1 MRTLMLLCSCS
12 IGALAESTAGVRWTA
27 PGGWKSEGPEP
38 MRAATYTI
46 APAPGEKTGAECG
59 VYFFG
64 AGLGGSLEA
73 NLERWKGQFSGPG
86 GAPASAKVAKRV
98 VHGLAI
104 TTLDVSGAYSGMG
117 GPTASAPRIVAG
129 YRLLGAI
136 VEAPGGNMFIKLTGP
151 AKTIAAN
158 QAKFDA
164 LLASFQDK

>member
-1 MRTLMLLCSCS
+1 MFLVFLCLCS
-12 IGALAESTAGVRWTA
+12 IGVLAASTAGVRWTA
-27 PGGWKSEGPEP
+27 PAGWKSEGPEP

-46 APAPGEKTGAECG
+46 APAPGDTTGAECA

-64 AGLGGSLEA
+64 AGQGGSLDA
-73 NLERWKGQFSGPG
+73 NIERWKGQFSGPG
-86 GAPASAKVAKRV
+86 GAPATTKVAKRI

-117 GPTASAPRIVAG
+117 GPTAPTSRVVAG

-136 VEAPGGNMFIKLTGP
+136 IEAPGGNVFVKMTGP

-158 QAKFDA
+158 QQTFEQ
-164 LLASFQDK
+164 LLASFQADK